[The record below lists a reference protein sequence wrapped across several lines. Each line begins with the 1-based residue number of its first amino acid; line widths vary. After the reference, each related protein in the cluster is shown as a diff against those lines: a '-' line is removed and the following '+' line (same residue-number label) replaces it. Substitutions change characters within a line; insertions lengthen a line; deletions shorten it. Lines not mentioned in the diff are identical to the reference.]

1 MQLDVTKQNIASIL
15 HLLTWLALS
24 SFLCHPLKKKKKKK
38 KSLKTRYVSGWE
50 TNVINGCE
58 EYYH

>member
-38 KSLKTRYVSGWE
+38 NKLKK
-50 TNVINGCE
+50 VIVVGGKRMW
-58 EYYH
+58 